1 MSHTCTLK
9 TSAPT
14 GSPTPSPSYVPTATP
29 SAVPTLQPSKAPTPP
44 PSPTAAPTAM
54 PTFPIVETDEFTTKC
69 PHIHCETDLDGFI
82 TVHHHLGD
90 DSKGSRVKHV
100 CGHELHAIGKC
111 GCECYTET
119 DGEDEATLKDL
130 MGPNAFTV
138 LQHVRVTRK
147 AHKERPDDIA
157 YPRGYASPLLADGTR
172 AHISTGHMDGLDED
186 HTAWEKE
193 GQFHLVDRTHFSM
206 TDMDADPVILQG
218 GTVGSASASGGSAS
232 GSVGGTLLGSGG
244 ILGGAGG
251 SIGTSSIPAGGSLGG
266 SMGGIS
272 GSLGGSAT
280 SEGLAGSVGGS
291 IGGSLG
297 GSVGGS
303 AGGSL
308 AGSVEGSIGGSVGGS
323 LSGSFGGTAGTI
335 SESGSIGGSLLG
347 SGGILGATGGG
358 AAGSIEEP

>member
-1 MSHTCTLK
+1 MIDQSEVLPVIPPNNAFCNEADATLVSEAVDCTQIAVTLGLHLGQAMVGAWAEAPAGCFAHEDSNPGSDRLLYFNTIGGTNVTTVEKYDSICTQNWKCSCHQDYYCTGGCEFPHVSHTCTLK
-9 TSAPT
+9 TSGPT

-147 AHKERPDDIA
+147 AHKERPGDIA

-218 GTVGSASASGGSAS
+218 GHSRKCFHKWRVGKWKCWRDSPWFWRYSWRSRR
-232 GSVGGTLLGSGG
+232 
-244 ILGGAGG
+244 
-251 SIGTSSIPAGGSLGG
+251 
-266 SMGGIS
+266 
-272 GSLGGSAT
+272 
-280 SEGLAGSVGGS
+280 
-291 IGGSLG
+291 
-297 GSVGGS
+297 
-303 AGGSL
+303 
-308 AGSVEGSIGGSVGGS
+308 
-323 LSGSFGGTAGTI
+323 
-335 SESGSIGGSLLG
+335 
-347 SGGILGATGGG
+347 
-358 AAGSIEEP
+358 